1 MAHVSRQGSGDSG
14 CAEPARPV
22 LRDSANAGR
31 TIPAAGQRRHQHQVL
46 VSHAKAHGP
55 WFHTQIPIIYIQ
67 LLLIGL
73 SLALSVLF
81 FGTRVANAR
90 SNGTQNLLL

>member
-14 CAEPARPV
+14 CAELARPV
-22 LRDSANAGR
+22 LRGSANTGR

-46 VSHAKAHGP
+46 APAKAHAP
-55 WFHTQIPIIYIQ
+55 WFHTETPIIYIQ
-67 LLLIGL
+67 LLLIRL

-90 SNGTQNLLL
+90 SNGTQDLFL

>member
-14 CAEPARPV
+14 CAEPARPGP
-22 LRDSANAGR
+22 RGSANAGR

-46 VSHAKAHGP
+46 ASQQKPTVP

-67 LLLIGL
+67 LLLIRL

-81 FGTRVANAR
+81 FGTQVANAR
-90 SNGTQNLLL
+90 SNGTQDLFL